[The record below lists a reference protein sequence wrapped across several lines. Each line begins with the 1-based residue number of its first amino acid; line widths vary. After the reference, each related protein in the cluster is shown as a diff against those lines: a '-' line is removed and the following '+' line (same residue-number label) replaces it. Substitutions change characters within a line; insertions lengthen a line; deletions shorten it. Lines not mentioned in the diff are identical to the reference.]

1 MQEVHYEGNNQHRSE
16 EEQLSYVSRGVG
28 GGELGHC
35 HTINYSACGGQRLVK
50 HEEEEVSW
58 GRWERGTS
66 PLKLYTSHHFST
78 SPFVNDTMQLLG
90 PSEEH

>member
-1 MQEVHYEGNNQHRSE
+1 M
-16 EEQLSYVSRGVG
+16 
-28 GGELGHC
+28 
-35 HTINYSACGGQRLVK
+35 K

-58 GRWERGTS
+58 GRGERGTS